1 MKECILVVEDDPIN
15 LDNITESLEEA
26 GFYPLTAAN
35 GEEASKVMANQGD
48 LVKVIILDWMMPKMD
63 GMAFLKLLKREK
75 RLQKIPVIMQT
86 AKAQEQDIVQGMEE
100 GVYQYLTKPFS
111 EQVLISMVKAAL
123 KESDKLR
130 AIVGEAEKKVDS
142 IREYAFA
149 MIERQTKRLELDVT
163 SLQILNDF
171 FISSLEVTDHQ
182 GMIELLLK
190 SIKRFPFPSAP
201 SAMDSPAG
209 VLRCSLLLHSEVDL
223 DLSDRGLDSKLDKMI
238 LQRALETGQVVKSGD
253 YIAMASKNAMVGVLV
268 RNSPKTPE
276 EANKAI
282 QVLSQ
287 LIDQFESR
295 LIHFDAQLEL
305 LKKNQQIKGIHQIN
319 QTYQEMKESHMSL
332 LEGLE
337 TKLKKETQS
346 LEARQRQQ
354 IGSLIK
360 ESLDQSFQLYSQDH
374 ITDQQ
379 FLLTVEHLKGALEE
393 NNLEAQLRPGKFGG
407 TSQAEID
414 ALLAAFG

>member
-1 MKECILVVEDDPIN
+1 MSPFPPRTMKECILVVEDDPIN

-26 GFYPLTAAN
+26 GFSPLTAAN

-190 SIKRFPFPSAP
+190 SIKRFPFPSATN
-201 SAMDSPAG
+201 AMDSPAG

-223 DLSDRGLDSKLDKMI
+223 DLSDRGLDS
-238 LQRALETGQVVKSGD
+238 
-253 YIAMASKNAMVGVLV
+253 
-268 RNSPKTPE
+268 
-276 EANKAI
+276 
-282 QVLSQ
+282 
-287 LIDQFESR
+287 
-295 LIHFDAQLEL
+295 
-305 LKKNQQIKGIHQIN
+305 
-319 QTYQEMKESHMSL
+319 
-332 LEGLE
+332 
-337 TKLKKETQS
+337 
-346 LEARQRQQ
+346 
-354 IGSLIK
+354 
-360 ESLDQSFQLYSQDH
+360 
-374 ITDQQ
+374 
-379 FLLTVEHLKGALEE
+379 
-393 NNLEAQLRPGKFGG
+393 
-407 TSQAEID
+407 
-414 ALLAAFG
+414 